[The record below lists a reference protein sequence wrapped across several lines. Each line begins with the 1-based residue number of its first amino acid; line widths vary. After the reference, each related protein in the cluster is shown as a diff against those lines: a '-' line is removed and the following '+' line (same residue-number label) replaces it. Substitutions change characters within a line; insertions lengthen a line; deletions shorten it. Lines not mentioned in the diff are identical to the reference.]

1 MKKKIL
7 MIGTGGTIASKQTE
21 HGLAPGLSS
30 EDILSYIPQVES
42 VCDVDTL
49 QGGNIQADCV
59 ILTVQMLLQCIGDF
73 LQRRS
78 KRIMR
83 SMTDLLF
90 AMEQTHWHIQRRH
103 YPI

>member
-49 QGGNIQADCV
+49 QVCNIDSTNV
-59 ILTVQMLLQCIGDF
+59 TPMHWRLLAETIE
-73 LQRRS
+73 
-78 KRIMR
+78 RIMR